1 MKTASGA
8 LKNLLE
14 ITSRKQFVGG
24 KPQQQVI
31 ACVLRP
37 TEDGASASTT
47 SLVRDGR
54 TSIGTFTIGAQW
66 TSDEE
71 GIVIPD
77 IDRLI
82 GVLSAH
88 SGEVE
93 LLQDGSMLRVKSGKK
108 RTSLNAEAGA
118 LAFPHSNETIS
129 EWEEKSVGLS
139 AQISEDGYIMR
150 DGSTREPFAKVS
162 LPCGELAAAM
172 RCDNINGQKLNQ
184 FQFLIRNGGLLLNV
198 GDFLKG
204 QTEIELL
211 ETGKVS
217 SEDFETILEGGI
229 DQIISSYSGEV
240 HIHFIDFRPEG
251 QGIRAIIRFDN
262 GDWIYQA
269 AVLKR

>member
-1 MKTASGA
+1 MQTTSGA

-14 ITSRKQFVGG
+14 ITSRKQFVNG

-37 TEDGASASTT
+37 TEDGTSASTT

-54 TSIGTFTIGAQW
+54 TSIGTFTIGAKW
-66 TSDEE
+66 DEAEE
-71 GIVIPD
+71 GLVVPD
-77 IDRLI
+77 IERLM

-88 SGEVE
+88 SGEVTIK
-93 LLQDGSMLRVKSGKK
+93 QDGGMLRIKSGKK
-108 RTSLNAEAGA
+108 QTSLNAEAGA

-139 AQISEDGYIMR
+139 AQISEEGYIMR
-150 DGSTREPFAKVS
+150 DGSTRAPFFKAT
-162 LPCGELAAAM
+162 LPCGELASAM

-184 FQFLIRNGGLLLNV
+184 FAFEHNTGTLSLHV
-198 GDFLKG
+198 GDTLKG
-204 QTEIELL
+204 QTSITLSDSHS
-211 ETGKVS
+211 G
-217 SEDFETILEGGI
+217 EDFKTTLEGGI
-229 DQIISSYSGEV
+229 DQIISNYGGEV
-240 HIHFIDFRPEG
+240 HLHFIDFRPEG

-269 AVLKR
+269 SVLKR